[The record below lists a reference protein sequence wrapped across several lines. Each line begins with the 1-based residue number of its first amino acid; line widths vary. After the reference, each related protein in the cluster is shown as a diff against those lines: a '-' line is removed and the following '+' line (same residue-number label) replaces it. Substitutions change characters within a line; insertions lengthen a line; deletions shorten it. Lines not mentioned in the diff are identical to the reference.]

1 MTEGLDP
8 IPGNWYHMTEKE
20 QKFRVVGVDEDART
34 VEVQYFDGAVDEFDL
49 SRCYAL
55 GIETIEP
62 PADWTGPADNI
73 RRDNLDDSATDMQR
87 EDWEGAYDEAA
98 EKERAGP
105 RRRTK
110 R

>member
-20 QKFRVVGVDEDART
+20 
-34 VEVQYFDGAVDEFDL
+34 
-49 SRCYAL
+49 
-55 GIETIEP
+55 
-62 PADWTGPADNI
+62 
-73 RRDNLDDSATDMQR
+73 
-87 EDWEGAYDEAA
+87 
-98 EKERAGP
+98 RAGP